1 MREEVASSHQS
12 SVINNQTPEYPADFT
27 GGFVL
32 VNTKQLPEEDG
43 LSVSIGAGMNDKTHG
58 KRFLSAQGS
67 SWDWLGLGSG
77 WRSLDAGMKGGL
89 IICGKVQYCLSIRDP
104 RIADTSQSNGFES
117 DNNASGAETA
127 PFTTATFR
135 NVTFIGPRTAKNTD
149 FVNTSDYITAGS
161 VFPNNGSK
169 LGRFQSAIQICR
181 SSKLNV
187 ENALAVDYP
196 VGLIVDG
203 EKGNTVKYAREGGF
217 SLKNIIFAGMDI
229 IGTDK
234 NKEYEDYLYDY
245 ATQSE
250 DRLPRCIRQLAGR
263 LDQLRSA
270 KYGVL
275 IACPSRRTEPV
286 HTFCGDQ
293 SGTGMCLNQKFI
305 M

>member
-1 MREEVASSHQS
+1 M
-12 SVINNQTPEYPADFT
+12 
-27 GGFVL
+27 
-32 VNTKQLPEEDG
+32 
-43 LSVSIGAGMNDKTHG
+43 
-58 KRFLSAQGS
+58 
-67 SWDWLGLGSG
+67 
-77 WRSLDAGMKGGL
+77 
-89 IICGKVQYCLSIRDP
+89 
-104 RIADTSQSNGFES
+104 
-117 DNNASGAETA
+117 
-127 PFTTATFR
+127 
-135 NVTFIGPRTAKNTD
+135 
-149 FVNTSDYITAGS
+149 
-161 VFPNNGSK
+161 
-169 LGRFQSAIQICR
+169 
-181 SSKLNV
+181 
-187 ENALAVDYP
+187 
-196 VGLIVDG
+196 GLIVDG

-217 SLKNIIFAGMDI
+217 SLKNIIFAGMDV